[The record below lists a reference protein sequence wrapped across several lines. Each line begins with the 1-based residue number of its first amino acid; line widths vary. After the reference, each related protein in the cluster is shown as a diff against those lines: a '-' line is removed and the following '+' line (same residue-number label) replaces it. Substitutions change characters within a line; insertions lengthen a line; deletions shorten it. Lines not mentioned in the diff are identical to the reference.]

1 MGINTA
7 FSIVGLSLDMIG
19 VIIIF
24 LFGISPKLDIEGQT
38 NRVTGE
44 INNDEVCKAKCYRY
58 LSWTGLFLVF
68 FGFFMQLLGQLTK

>member
-1 MGINTA
+1 METCTIL
-7 FSIVGLSLDMIG
+7 SVVGLSFDMIG

-38 NRVTGE
+38 YIITGAIDNAE
-44 INNDEVCKAKCYRY
+44 IKKAKIYKR

-68 FGFFMQLLGQLTK
+68 IGFFIQLLSYLIK